1 MLLESTSSLPTA
13 VPESLETSST
23 ASAGSDLP
31 PPSVEPEAIG
41 PRDAVRGRV
50 RDHPR
55 QTVHP
60 LGRRTKAPRS
70 ARLEPLV
77 TDLKPSTPSPTPEP
91 ASDPTSSH
99 QQLELDL
106 PTTPDSIRNEA
117 PAVDTEVADDEKIDE
132 TNNDRSEPA
141 SITTNPVTSR
151 RWAMTWK
158 PDADTTERNSQHP
171 AARVTRENI
180 DAATNQPSIPQVQ
193 SPHSE
198 ADATDPVETLVSEA
212 DTGASTAD
220 VEDAAEATTPAPEVA
235 STPAD
240 TVADPEPIADATPTP
255 VIEPAPATTEP
266 AESDEPDESDV
277 APEIAAVP
285 LVTTPARPTTDRTPA
300 DRTLADQ
307 SMPAPAGSGA
317 IRVAAAGW
325 IVAVLIGL
333 GWLIASNQPARQTTS
348 PMPPPATTATVLP
361 TVAPVDQTADTAA
374 ITTLEAAL
382 ADLEATSA
390 SASARISTLE
400 TELEG
405 VRSDAAYLSRERS
418 LLQSELEGLMELIEP
433 PATATNDPSAGG

>member
-31 PPSVEPEAIG
+31 PPPVESEAIG
-41 PRDAVRGRV
+41 PREAVRGRV

-60 LGRRTKAPRS
+60 LGRRTKAPRV
-70 ARLEPLV
+70 ARLETLV
-77 TDLKPSTPSPTPEP
+77 TDLKPTTPSPTPEP
-91 ASDPTSSH
+91 ASDPTSIH

-106 PTTPDSIRNEA
+106 PGTSQPATTNG
-117 PAVDTEVADDEKIDE
+117 PAHEPKSAAE
-132 TNNDRSEPA
+132 TNDDRSEPP

-193 SPHSE
+193 SPTSD
-198 ADATDPVETLVSEA
+198 AGATDPVGTLVAEA
-212 DTGASTAD
+212 DTGVSTTHVA
-220 VEDAAEATTPAPEVA
+220 DAAEATTPALEAA

-300 DRTLADQ
+300 ARTLADQ

-317 IRVAAAGW
+317 SRVAAAGW
-325 IVAVLIGL
+325 IVAVLIGF
-333 GWLIASNQPARQTTS
+333 GWLIASNQPTRQTPP
-348 PMPPPATTATVLP
+348 PMSPPATTATVLP
-361 TVAPVDQTADTAA
+361 TVTPADQTADTAA
-374 ITTLEAAL
+374 IATLEAAL
-382 ADLEATSA
+382 VDLEAMAA
-390 SASARISTLE
+390 SGAARISALE
-400 TELEG
+400 AELDES
-405 VRSDAAYLSRERS
+405 RSDAAYLSRERS
-418 LLQSELEGLMELIEP
+418 LLQAELEGLMEIIEP
-433 PATATNDPSAGG
+433 PATATMDTAADG

>member
-41 PRDAVRGRV
+41 PREAVRGRV

-77 TDLKPSTPSPTPEP
+77 TDLKPSMPSPTPDP

-106 PTTPDSIRNEA
+106 PGTSEPATTNG
-117 PAVDTEVADDEKIDE
+117 PATEPESAAE
-132 TNNDRSEPA
+132 TNDDRSEPP

-193 SPHSE
+193 SPPSD

-220 VEDAAEATTPAPEVA
+220 VENAAEATTPAPEVA

-240 TVADPEPIADATPTP
+240 IAADPDPIVDAIPTP
-255 VIEPAPATTEP
+255 VIESASAMTEP
-266 AESDEPDESDV
+266 AKSDEPDESDV
-277 APEIAAVP
+277 APETAAAPV
-285 LVTTPARPTTDRTPA
+285 VTTSTRPTTDRTPA
-300 DRTLADQ
+300 DHTLADQ
-307 SMPAPAGSGA
+307 SMTAPDGSGA

-333 GWLIASNQPARQTTS
+333 GWLIASSQPARQTTS
-348 PMPPPATTATVLP
+348 TMPPPATAATVLP
-361 TVAPVDQTADTAA
+361 AVTPADQPADTASIMA
-374 ITTLEAAL
+374 LEAAIV
-382 ADLEATSA
+382 DLEAMAA
-390 SASARISTLE
+390 SGAARISALE
-400 TELEG
+400 TELEQA
-405 VRSDAAYLSRERS
+405 RSDAAYLGRERS
-418 LLQSELEGLMELIEP
+418 LLQAELEGLMEIIEP
-433 PATATNDPSAGG
+433 PATATNSTAGGG

>member
-1 MLLESTSSLPTA
+1 VLLESTSSLPTA
-13 VPESLETSST
+13 VPESPETSST

-31 PPSVEPEAIG
+31 PPPVESEAIG
-41 PRDAVRGRV
+41 PREAVRGRV

-60 LGRRTKAPRS
+60 LGRRTKAPRA
-70 ARLEPLV
+70 ARLETLV
-77 TDLKPSTPSPTPEP
+77 TDLKPTTPSPTPEP

-106 PTTPDSIRNEA
+106 PGTSEPATTNDPATEPESEA
-117 PAVDTEVADDEKIDE
+117 E
-132 TNNDRSEPA
+132 TNDDRSEPP

-193 SPHSE
+193 SPTSD
-198 ADATDPVETLVSEA
+198 AGATDPVETLVSEA
-212 DTGASTAD
+212 DTDVPTA
-220 VEDAAEATTPAPEVA
+220 DAAEATTPAPEVA

-240 TVADPEPIADATPTP
+240 TAADPDPIADATPTP

-277 APEIAAVP
+277 APEITEAPV
-285 LVTTPARPTTDRTPA
+285 VTTSARPTTDRTPA
-300 DRTLADQ
+300 GRTPADQ
-307 SMPAPAGSGA
+307 SMTVPAGSGA

-325 IVAVLIGL
+325 IVAVLIGF
-333 GWLIASNQPARQTTS
+333 GWLIASNQPTRQTAPPT
-348 PMPPPATTATVLP
+348 PPPATAATVLP
-361 TVAPVDQTADTAA
+361 TVTPADQPVDTASIMALETA
-374 ITTLEAAL
+374 IV
-382 ADLEATSA
+382 DLEAMAA
-390 SASARISTLE
+390 SGAARISALE
-400 TELEG
+400 TELEKA
-405 VRSDAAYLSRERS
+405 RSDAAYLGRERS
-418 LLQSELEGLMELIEP
+418 LLQAELEGLMEIIEP
-433 PATATNDPSAGG
+433 PAATTNAPSADG

>member
-13 VPESLETSST
+13 VPESLEPSST

-31 PPSVEPEAIG
+31 PPSVESEAIG
-41 PRDAVRGRV
+41 PREAVRGRV

-60 LGRRTKAPRS
+60 LGRRTKAPRA
-70 ARLEPLV
+70 ARLETLV
-77 TDLKPSTPSPTPEP
+77 TDLKPTMPSPTPEP

-106 PTTPDSIRNEA
+106 PGTSEPATTNGPATA
-117 PAVDTEVADDEKIDE
+117 PESAAE
-132 TNNDRSEPA
+132 TNDGRSEPP

-158 PDADTTERNSQHP
+158 PDAETTEQNSQHP

-193 SPHSE
+193 SPPSE

-212 DTGASTAD
+212 DTGASTTHVA
-220 VEDAAEATTPAPEVA
+220 DAAEATTPAPEVA

-255 VIEPAPATTEP
+255 VIEPAPAATEP

-277 APEIAAVP
+277 APETAAVP
-285 LVTTPARPTTDRTPA
+285 LVTTSTRPTTDRPPA
-300 DRTLADQ
+300 DRTPADQ
-307 SMPAPAGSGA
+307 PITAPAASGA

-325 IVAVLIGL
+325 IVAVLIGF

-361 TVAPVDQTADTAA
+361 TVTPADQTADTAA
-374 ITTLEAAL
+374 IMDLEAAIV
-382 ADLEATSA
+382 DLEALA
-390 SASARISTLE
+390 AGASARISALE
-400 TELEG
+400 AELEQA
-405 VRSDAAYLSRERS
+405 RSDTAYLGRERS
-418 LLQSELEGLMELIEP
+418 LLQAELEGLMEIIEP
-433 PATATNDPSAGG
+433 LATATNSTAGGG

>member
-77 TDLKPSTPSPTPEP
+77 TDLKPTMPSPTPDP

-106 PTTPDSIRNEA
+106 PGTSEPATTNG
-117 PAVDTEVADDEKIDE
+117 PATEPESAAE
-132 TNNDRSEPA
+132 TNDDRSEPP

-193 SPHSE
+193 SPPSD

-212 DTGASTAD
+212 DTGVSTA
-220 VEDAAEATTPAPEVA
+220 DAAEATTPAPEVA
-235 STPAD
+235 STPVDIA
-240 TVADPEPIADATPTP
+240 ADPEPIVDAIPTP
-255 VIEPAPATTEP
+255 VIESAPAMTEP

-277 APEIAAVP
+277 APETAAAPV
-285 LVTTPARPTTDRTPA
+285 VTTPARPTTDRPPA
-300 DRTLADQ
+300 DRTPADQ
-307 SMPAPAGSGA
+307 PITAPAGSGA

-333 GWLIASNQPARQTTS
+333 GWLIASNQPAKQTMS
-348 PMPPPATTATVLP
+348 PPATTATVLP
-361 TVAPVDQTADTAA
+361 AVTPADQPVDTASIMA
-374 ITTLEAAL
+374 LEAAIV
-382 ADLEATSA
+382 DLEAMAA
-390 SASARISTLE
+390 SGAARISALE
-400 TELEG
+400 TELEQA
-405 VRSDAAYLSRERS
+405 RSDAAYLGRERS
-418 LLQSELEGLMELIEP
+418 LLQAELEGLMEIIEP
-433 PATATNDPSAGG
+433 PATATTDTAGG